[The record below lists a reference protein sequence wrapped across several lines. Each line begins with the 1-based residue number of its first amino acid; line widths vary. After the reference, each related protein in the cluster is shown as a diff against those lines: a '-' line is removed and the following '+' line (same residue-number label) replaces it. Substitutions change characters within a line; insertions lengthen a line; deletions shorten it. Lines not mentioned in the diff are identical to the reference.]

1 VHAPIEVRVTD
12 SSTSKNPRAW
22 LDQSIADGPT
32 LYLNATLYRPFL
44 RDVPHW
50 QRYYA
55 AFEYLMK
62 DLGGKPHWAKNFV
75 TPTPSEFWNMY
86 PDLEKWV
93 KLRDQVD
100 PSGVFVT
107 EWLKRCI
114 LNGEEA
120 QNAIA
125 EGHGFVVVEKDGE
138 EAVEED
144 EGVVVD
150 EVVDEIVDE
159 VVEEAVEE
167 AVEQAVEE
175 AVEEIM
181 EEVVEEVMEQVMEDA
196 VEQAVEEAVE
206 EIMEEVVEEVVEEVM
221 EEVMEEVV
229 KEVVEEDGEVVG
241 KHEEEVVSL
250 SSSWIAARLPLQEE
264 VVEVVG
270 KDEEEEVV
278 SPGSAWTAARLP
290 LQ

>member
-55 AFEYLMK
+55 AFEHLMK

-107 EWLKRCI
+107 DWLKRCI
-114 LNGEEA
+114 LSGEEA
-120 QNAIA
+120 QRAIT
-125 EGHGFVVVEKDGE
+125 EGHGFVVVGKDGE
-138 EAVEED
+138 EVVEGNEERD
-144 EGVVVD
+144 GEKVV
-150 EVVDEIVDE
+150 EVMEEVLEAALEETVEE

-167 AVEQAVEE
+167 VLEETVEEVIEE
-175 AVEEIM
+175 AVEEVL
-181 EEVVEEVMEQVMEDA
+181 EETVEEVIEEAVEDVVGDAVEDA
-196 VEQAVEEAVE
+196 VEDAAEDAVEDAAEDA
-206 EIMEEVVEEVVEEVM
+206 VEEVVSPDS
-221 EEVMEEVV
+221 V
-229 KEVVEEDGEVVG
+229 KEDGE
-241 KHEEEVVSL
+241 EVESL
-250 SSSWIAARLPLQEE
+250 GNSWIAARLPLQ
-264 VVEVVG
+264 
-270 KDEEEEVV
+270 
-278 SPGSAWTAARLP
+278 
-290 LQ
+290 